1 MISKQYAADQLGI
14 SKDDLEILML
24 EEFKLDP
31 DSNEIEDHIF
41 QAMIDG
47 KTRVETAQKQATNA
61 LAAAPGEQL
70 EQAKQAYAT
79 LSDRNLQASVEIF
92 ALEGFSTGELLA
104 KIKYAAMDA
113 AIAQSDNR
121 HLQHRLDATQA
132 YIEHLSGTDIGSHL
146 DGFGITMLP
155 QGNGVDLSG
164 LRQQAKAL
172 SAQLSKD
179 HN

>member
-1 MISKQYAADQLGI
+1 MIDKQSAADRLGI

-24 EEFKLDP
+24 EQFKLDP
-31 DSNEIEDHIF
+31 DDTEIEDHVF
-41 QAMIDG
+41 QAMLDG
-47 KTRVETAQKQATNA
+47 KTRVETAQRQASHA
-61 LAAAPGEQL
+61 LAAAPGDQI

-79 LSDRNLQASVEIF
+79 LSDRNLQSSVEIF

-121 HLQHRLDATQA
+121 HLQQRLDATQA
-132 YIEHLSGTDIGSHL
+132 YIESLNRTDLNSHL
-146 DGFGITMLP
+146 DNLGIPALP
-155 QGNGVDLSG
+155 QGNGLDLSG

-172 SAQLSKD
+172 SDQLSKD
-179 HN
+179 LN